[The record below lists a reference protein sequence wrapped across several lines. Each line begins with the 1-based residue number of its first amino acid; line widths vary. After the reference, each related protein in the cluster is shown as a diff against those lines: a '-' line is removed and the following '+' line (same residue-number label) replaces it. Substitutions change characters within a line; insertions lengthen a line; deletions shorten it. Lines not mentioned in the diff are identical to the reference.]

1 MSEHRI
7 EVLRYAQRFGITPQL
22 AALMQILH
30 ESTPL
35 ALNEDI
41 QDAMMA
47 FGRKQE
53 KPKRLVDM
61 GIYRLRKV
69 LAFYEI
75 KIHRI
80 ENFGAYLSEEDKK
93 RISHALTE
101 VRLQS
106 A

>member
-22 AALMQILH
+22 AALMKILH
-30 ESTPL
+30 ESDPI
-35 ALNEDI
+35 ALNESM

-47 FGRKQE
+47 FARKQE

-69 LAFYEI
+69 LSFYDI
-75 KIHRI
+75 KISRI
-80 ENFGAYLSEEDKK
+80 ENFGAYLSAEDKQ
-93 RISHALTE
+93 RITHALTE